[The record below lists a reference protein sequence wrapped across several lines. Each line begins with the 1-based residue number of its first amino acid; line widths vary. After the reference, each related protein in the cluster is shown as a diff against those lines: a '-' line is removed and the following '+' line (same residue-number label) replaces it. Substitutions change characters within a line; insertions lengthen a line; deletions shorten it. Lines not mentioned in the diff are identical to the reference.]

1 MYCISIDEY
10 PRNVYN
16 YESNNFIIIQ
26 FLIMKN

>member
-1 MYCISIDEY
+1 MYCISIHDY
-10 PRNVYN
+10 SHNVYN